1 MDMEPGR
8 LLVCQEHAG
17 MMIKLDDDDG
27 ALDAEVEGVG
37 ISKPADPAEIRLG
50 EEALDVFEA
59 KAAGGLRQV
68 QQVFVEDGV
77 DEGLLGGSQLADQDA
92 FVRHDAVVA
101 VRAAHVSL
109 VVVVPAALGHRRVL
123 ELLVDLGLG
132 LLVRRERLHQFQSRF
147 VFHLQNPCAFVRARV
162 DDVGLRACEPRRDDD
177 LRLVQEDVQAQV
189 VPVETEAP
197 GVRAG
202 GFAKQDEVVR
212 VFVHHGWG
220 FHQLTEEPVDAHGRS
235 RFLVSLW

>member
-1 MDMEPGR
+1 MKPGR
-8 LLVCQEHAG
+8 LLVGQEHAG
-17 MMIKLDDDDG
+17 MVIELDDDDG

-37 ISKPADPAEIRLG
+37 VSEAADPAEIRLG

-59 KAAGGLRQV
+59 QTACRLRQV
-68 QQVFVEDGV
+68 QQVFVQDGV
-77 DEGLLGGSQLADQDA
+77 DEGLLGGIQLADQDA

-109 VVVVPAALGHRRVL
+109 VVVVPAALGHRRVP
-123 ELLVDLGLG
+123 ELLVDLRFG
-132 LLVRRERLHQFQSRF
+132 LLVRRERLHQLQSSF
-147 VFHLQNPCAFVRARV
+147 VFDLQDPCAFVRARV
-162 DDVGLRACEPRRDDD
+162 DDVGLRAREPRRDDD

-197 GVRAG
+197 CVRAG
-202 GFAKQDEVVR
+202 GFAEQDEVVR

-220 FHQLTEEPVDAHGRS
+220 FHQLA
-235 RFLVSLW
+235 